1 MTNPDSQLAASS
13 TVVLAEQ
20 SGIQQLLDKASPHW
34 KAKQLIQRV
43 EKLIRVDP
51 SSACQR
57 IFNASI
63 HDLKEKIV
71 LTGLDIAKE
80 AAEANRYPEVS
91 KAEHVVSLDVKRTI
105 NLAVYMGLLTRPEWR
120 RLSRAYDI
128 RRDLEHEDDEY
139 EATFE
144 DCVYVFKSCVEV
156 VLAKDPVQLLKLT
169 DVKGLIEQPKA
180 ASLCVV

>member
-71 LTGLDIAKE
+71 LAGLDIAKE

-91 KAEHVVSLDVKRTI
+91 KGH
-105 NLAVYMGLLTRPEWR
+105 
-120 RLSRAYDI
+120 
-128 RRDLEHEDDEY
+128 LEN
-139 EATFE
+139 
-144 DCVYVFKSCVEV
+144 S
-156 VLAKDPVQLLKLT
+156 
-169 DVKGLIEQPKA
+169 
-180 ASLCVV
+180 